1 MSTGYSHTPKL
12 PRSLFYLTLGL
23 AIRMDCFY
31 PRTLYPDL
39 ELRLAP
45 PGWAQ
50 TQVAPKPGLS
60 QERHLNPAAIPPAQ
74 VEKKGQN
81 LSGRPWL
88 HYPNLFPLILQ
99 ANQCPIPLSWSVSS
113 LVTPVVRGRGKWCG
127 GPPHF
132 FWKEDR
138 TNEKF
143 FFIFGR
149 NLLKMSL
156 LVRIEKMSHLVR
168 IHLFV
173 ILPL

>member
-81 LSGRPWL
+81 LSGRPNML
-88 HYPNLFPLILQ
+88 APL
-99 ANQCPIPLSWSVSS
+99 PESIPLN
-113 LVTPVVRGRGKWCG
+113 
-127 GPPHF
+127 PPSQSMPH
-132 FWKEDR
+132 
-138 TNEKF
+138 T
-143 FFIFGR
+143 
-149 NLLKMSL
+149 LLKNL
-156 LVRIEKMSHLVR
+156 
-168 IHLFV
+168 
-173 ILPL
+173 